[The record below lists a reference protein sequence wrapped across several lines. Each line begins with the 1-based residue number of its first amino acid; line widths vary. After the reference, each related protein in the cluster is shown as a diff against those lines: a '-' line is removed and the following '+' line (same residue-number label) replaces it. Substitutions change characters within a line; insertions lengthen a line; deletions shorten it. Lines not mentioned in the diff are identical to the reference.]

1 MFDDISDDELEVQ
14 TEASDE
20 QRDDAQEE
28 EDQKKPGPL
37 QVWVIIVFCISCL
50 NVDMCMLHLLW
61 VLSYIIKN
69 CSFVNYFI
77 L

>member
-37 QVWVIIVFCISCL
+37 QV
-50 NVDMCMLHLLW
+50 
-61 VLSYIIKN
+61 
-69 CSFVNYFI
+69 
-77 L
+77 

>member
-20 QRDDAQEE
+20 LLDETQDE

-37 QVWVIIVFCISCL
+37 EVWVTVMYCVSHL
-50 NVDMCMLHLLW
+50 NDDMCRSHLL
-61 VLSYIIKN
+61 V
-69 CSFVNYFI
+69 V
-77 L
+77 